1 MALFQHW
8 QNSANT
14 RIKKQPI
21 IYLVVEVFVVIALI
35 LFLSMQGCNGYQKLV
50 QTSESNINTTNDIYE
65 SVL

>member
-8 QNSANT
+8 QNSANA

-21 IYLVVEVFVVIALI
+21 IYLVVEVFIVIALI

-50 QTSESNINTTNDIYE
+50 QASESNINTTDDIYE